1 MGETSHSDYSVAQ
14 TWSCG
19 SVPVTMLFV
28 QQLLI
33 DDELSSPLV
42 VVVKMS
48 GGFDRMKATLEIV
61 QFAARK
67 YERRQG

>member
-1 MGETSHSDYSVAQ
+1 
-14 TWSCG
+14 
-19 SVPVTMLFV
+19 MLFV

-33 DDELSSPLV
+33 DDELSSPFV